1 VRRGGPDAFQVH
13 QPLRRASRRS
23 PGNPGQ
29 LKKWGLGQLTI
40 TAVLRDPSF
49 YPDKRWSWHF
59 SGTAV
64 DLRTKGY
71 SAQDVARMVAWL
83 QGRAF
88 NLGTKVDVVDEGDHI
103 HVEVEDWE
111 WRRNYELKTG
121 RRPGVA

>member
-1 VRRGGPDAFQVH
+1 
-13 QPLRRASRRS
+13 
-23 PGNPGQ
+23 
-29 LKKWGLGQLTI
+29 
-40 TAVLRDPSF
+40 
-49 YPDKRWSWHF
+49 
-59 SGTAV
+59 
-64 DLRTKGY
+64 
-71 SAQDVARMVAWL
+71 MVAWL